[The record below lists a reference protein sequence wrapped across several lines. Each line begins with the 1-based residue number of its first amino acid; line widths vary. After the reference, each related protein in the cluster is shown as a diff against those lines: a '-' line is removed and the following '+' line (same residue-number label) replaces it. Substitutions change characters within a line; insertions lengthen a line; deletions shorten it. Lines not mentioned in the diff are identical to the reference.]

1 MDQSNLLENTVK
13 YNDKPR
19 PKTKEGKAKKKLLI
33 L

>member
-1 MDQSNLLENTVK
+1 MDESNLLENTLK
-13 YNDKPR
+13 FNDKPR